1 MCRLAI
7 DAVKAG
13 NKQVIEDVKRLA
25 KYKDK
30 LPQTPQEFCN
40 QIFHTV
46 YMGMSKQS
54 SKDTRQ
60 RAKDLADAI
69 GAFHNDLDID
79 EVYQAQKNL
88 VQNTLGFD
96 MKFKVEGGSV

>member
-30 LPQTPQEFCN
+30 LPQTPQELCN

-69 GAFHNDLDID
+69 GAFHKDLDID